1 MVQATVVLAV
11 GASVGMTL
19 APNAAEA
26 LPLMPETSERAT
38 TFTPFKPF
46 GIRGARATAGGGH
59 VLGVTTGGDLR
70 AGFIGDGACVRGADK
85 LRKSIFAP
93 NFNRQ

>member
-1 MVQATVVLAV
+1 MVQATVVLAA

-46 GIRGARATAGGGH
+46 GIRAARATAGGGH
-59 VLGVTTGGDLR
+59 VLGVTTGAIYVLNSSGT
-70 AGFIGDGACVRGADK
+70 
-85 LRKSIFAP
+85 AP
-93 NFNRQ
+93 VFVALIN

>member
-1 MVQATVVLAV
+1 MVQATVVLAA

-46 GIRGARATAGGGH
+46 GIRAARATAGGH

-85 LRKSIFAP
+85 LRKPIFAP
-93 NFNRQ
+93 NLNRQ